1 MKYNETNY
9 HGTKKELESYLHG
22 LYFDA
27 ITACTKEFKPA
38 KEKALEEFLEKF
50 SYKEWLNTYG
60 KVISE
65 GFKEL
70 EKIMDEINEY
80 YKNDSRTIMY
90 PIDNLRR
97 YAEGTSSID
106 DHVRGKIQAL
116 RIEEY
121 QAIDYELTQ
130 KISLIKQEW
139 TKVFEGIVDAKKRKV
154 KYICRDLEEAGIDLT
169 PYYEKQIAIHAKQ
182 ANLPTPSIDLN
193 ILMNKKVNTND

>member
-9 HGTKKELESYLHG
+9 HGTKKELEKYLHD
-22 LYFDA
+22 LRIDA
-27 ITACTKEFKPA
+27 LTACREEFRPA
-38 KEKALEEFLEKF
+38 KEKALEDFLEKF
-50 SYKEWLNTYG
+50 SYKEWLDKYG

-70 EKIMDEINEY
+70 EKIMDEMNEY
-80 YKNDSRTIMY
+80 YKNDSRTIMF
-90 PIDNLRR
+90 PIENLRR

-106 DHVRGKIQAL
+106 QNIRGKVQAL

-193 ILMNKKVNTND
+193 ILMNKKVNTNG

>member
-9 HGTKKELESYLHG
+9 HGTKKELENYLHG
-22 LYFDA
+22 LRFDA
-27 ITACTKEFKPA
+27 LTACTKESKPA
-38 KEKALEEFLEKF
+38 KEKALEDFLEKF

-70 EKIMDEINEY
+70 EKIMDEMNEY

-90 PIDNLRR
+90 PIENLRR
-97 YAEGTSSID
+97 YAESTSSID
-106 DHVRGKIQAL
+106 QNIRGKVQAL

-193 ILMNKKVNTND
+193 ILMNKKVNTNG

>member
-22 LYFDA
+22 LRLDA

-38 KEKALEEFLEKF
+38 KAKALEEFLEKF
-50 SYKEWLNTYG
+50 SYKEWLDTYG

-70 EKIMDEINEY
+70 EKIMDEMNEY

-90 PIDNLRR
+90 PIKNLRK

-106 DHVRGKIQAL
+106 EDVRGNIQAL

-193 ILMNKKVNTND
+193 ILMNKKVNNNG